1 MSPPFLSR
9 WPSDISLHIS
19 LSQRFLPFLKCSS
32 FAVQHLK
39 KQIGPCGK
47 LCETQ
52 DRQFSVKNLG
62 SIVDAFSRE
71 LLLDE
76 ALEAPRGHRITTEEG
91 RMALL
96 EEIMNG
102 CREEGTYT
110 PTTEV
115 VAYKI

>member
-1 MSPPFLSR
+1 M
-9 WPSDISLHIS
+9 HAS
-19 LSQRFLPFLKCSS
+19 LSQQFLSFLNRSS
-32 FAVQHLK
+32 FAVKHLER
-39 KQIGPCGK
+39 QIGPCGK
-47 LCETQ
+47 LCEIQ

-71 LLLDE
+71 LLHDE
-76 ALEAPRGHRITTEEG
+76 ALEAPRGHKITTEEE

-110 PTTEV
+110 PTAEV
-115 VAYKI
+115 VAYKVE